1 MVRTTTDLKDT
12 ILQKAGD
19 LFAEQGYTAT
29 SNKQIAKAAG
39 CTTAALYY
47 YFEGGK
53 AQILREVI
61 HLYSRDL
68 DHVFQAG
75 KDVENL
81 SELLIVLGRSVA
93 QAMPEI
99 LRRISGLQPEFPHL
113 SDTEKAAVQHLF
125 VSLHEGIS
133 ALLTRFIEDQE
144 TLNHLSWLVLCAYF
158 GYEQVFLKMEVNQLA
173 PFSMEAFTQTLA
185 SLVSK
190 RTS

>member
-1 MVRTTTDLKDT
+1 MRTTTDLKDT

-29 SNKQIAKAAG
+29 SNKQIAKAAS

-53 AQILREVI
+53 AQILHEVI

-68 DHVFQAG
+68 DHVFKAG
-75 KDVENL
+75 EDVKNL
-81 SELLIVLGRSVA
+81 QELLIMLGQSVA

-99 LRRISGLQPEFPHL
+99 LRRISWLQPEFPHL
-113 SDTEKAAVQHLF
+113 SDGEKAEVQSLF
-125 VSLHEGIS
+125 VSLQKGIS
-133 ALLTRFIEDQE
+133 SLLARFIEDE
-144 TLNHLSWLVLCAYF
+144 EARNHLSWLVFCAYF
-158 GYEQVFLKMEVNQLA
+158 GYEQVFLKMEVNQLV
-173 PFSMEAFTQTLA
+173 PFNMEAFTQTLA
-185 SLVSK
+185 SVVRD

>member
-1 MVRTTTDLKDT
+1 MRTTTDLKDT

-29 SNKQIAKAAG
+29 SNKQIAKAAA

-68 DHVFQAG
+68 DHVFKAG

-81 SELLIVLGRSVA
+81 SELLIVLGRSIA

-99 LRRISGLQPEFPHL
+99 LRRISWLQPEFPHL
-113 SDTEKAAVQHLF
+113 SDAEKAEVQNLF
-125 VSLHEGIS
+125 VSLHRGITT
-133 ALLTRFIEDQE
+133 LLARFIEDE
-144 TLNHLSWLVLCAYF
+144 EALNRLSWLVLCAYF
-158 GYEQVFLKMEVNQLA
+158 GYEQVFLKMEVNRLV
-173 PFSMEAFTQTLA
+173 PFDIEAFTKTLA
-185 SLVSK
+185 NVVNE

>member
-1 MVRTTTDLKDT
+1 
-12 ILQKAGD
+12 
-19 LFAEQGYTAT
+19 
-29 SNKQIAKAAG
+29 
-39 CTTAALYY
+39 
-47 YFEGGK
+47 
-53 AQILREVI
+53 
-61 HLYSRDL
+61 
-68 DHVFQAG
+68 
-75 KDVENL
+75 
-81 SELLIVLGRSVA
+81 
-93 QAMPEI
+93 
-99 LRRISGLQPEFPHL
+99 
-113 SDTEKAAVQHLF
+113 LF